1 MALELEIAK
10 LEAARERP
18 QEQDRVAQA
27 LEDLVRHPRQM
38 VMPPFDQKTEDI
50 DEYINQFERIA
61 AMQQLLPRYWV
72 TNLLTLLPGTA
83 RSVYNSMPNDQ
94 RDIFE
99 NVKRVLLQHYKLS
112 AESFLK
118 LFRETSKRD
127 IETHAQFHER
137 LRIIFGKF
145 HTPMKP

>member
-1 MALELEIAK
+1 MAHKLEMAK

-27 LEDLVRHPRQM
+27 PEDAVKRPRQV
-38 VMPPFDQKTEDI
+38 VMPPFDQKAEDI

-61 AMQQLLPRYWV
+61 ATQQLPPRYWV

-83 RSVYNSMPNDQ
+83 RSVCNSMPNDQ

-99 NVKRVLLQHYKLS
+99 NVKRV
-112 AESFLK
+112 
-118 LFRETSKRD
+118 
-127 IETHAQFHER
+127 
-137 LRIIFGKF
+137 IFKAVQRN
-145 HTPMKP
+145 